1 MSNHATKYDL
11 KNKMGVDTSKFA
23 KKADLASLKSEIDK
37 LDIDQ
42 LETLPVDLTK
52 LSDVVKMKLFKKL
65 YMMNWLNKL
74 IPLILVDILKKKQ
87 IVIIT

>member
-1 MSNHATKYDL
+1 
-11 KNKMGVDTSKFA
+11 MGVDTSKFA